1 MLAFFDDIS
10 ADLAVVDRELHR
22 VLRSNDPLLT
32 ETASH
37 LLKAGG
43 KRLRPAFAL
52 LAAKFHRYDLA
63 AVLPLAMA
71 LELIHMATLV
81 HDDVVDAALTRRGT
95 PTVKALW
102 GNRVSTH
109 TGDYLLARALICVS
123 EYPDEMIPRDLAR
136 ACVLMAEGE
145 LLQLEGANR
154 PNLRQYLKRIKGKT
168 AVLIEAS
175 CKLGAVATGAPPS
188 IYRPL
193 GRYGYYLGMAFQI
206 PDDILD
212 MVADERRLGKPVGGD
227 IRQGVITL
235 PVIYALE
242 RSTEA
247 RALAAIIAKP
257 EKTREDIR
265 EAIRITKE
273 GGGID
278 FAFRVADR
286 YLAKARAQLE
296 RLPAVPARDAL
307 ARIAEFV
314 RARGF

>member
-1 MLAFFDDIS
+1 MLPLFDEIS
-10 ADLAVVDRELHR
+10 ADLAVVDRELHKA
-22 VLRSNDPLLT
+22 LQSNDPLLT
-32 ETASH
+32 ETANH

-52 LAAKFHRYDLA
+52 LAGKFHRYDLT

-81 HDDVVDAALTRRGT
+81 HDDVVDAAQTRRGT

-109 TGDYLLARALICVS
+109 TGDFLLARALILVS
-123 EYPDEMIPRDLAR
+123 EYPNEMIPRELAR

-145 LLQLEGANR
+145 LLQMAGTNR
-154 PNLRQYLKRIKGKT
+154 PDLRQYLKRIKGKT
-168 AVLIEAS
+168 AVLIEAA

-193 GRYGYYLGMAFQI
+193 GRYGYQLGMAFQI
-206 PDDILD
+206 TDDILD
-212 MVADERRLGKPVGGD
+212 MLADERRLGKPVGGD
-227 IRQGVITL
+227 LRQGVITL

-242 RSTEA
+242 RSPEA
-247 RALAAIIAKP
+247 GTLTAIVAHP
-257 EKTREDIR
+257 EKTPEDIR
-265 EAIRITKE
+265 EAIRITRDC
-273 GGGID
+273 GGID
-278 FAFRVADR
+278 FAFQVAER

-296 RLPAVPARDAL
+296 RLPAIPARETL

-314 RARGF
+314 RARSF

>member
-1 MLAFFDDIS
+1 MLPLFDEIS
-10 ADLAVVDRELHR
+10 ADLAVVDRELQK
-22 VLRSNDPLLT
+22 VLQSNDPLLT
-32 ETASH
+32 ETANH

-63 AVLPLAMA
+63 TVLPLAMA

-81 HDDVVDAALTRRGT
+81 HDDVVDAAQTRRGT

-109 TGDYLLARALICVS
+109 TGDFVLARALILVS
-123 EYPDEMIPRDLAR
+123 EYPNEMIPRELAR

-154 PNLRQYLKRIKGKT
+154 PDLRQYLKRIKGKT
-168 AVLIEAS
+168 AVLIEAA
-175 CKLGAVATGAPPS
+175 CKLGAVASGAPPS

-206 PDDILD
+206 TDDILD

-227 IRQGVITL
+227 LRQGVITL
-235 PVIYALE
+235 PVIYALK
-242 RSTEA
+242 RSPEA
-247 RALAAIIAKP
+247 ETLAAIIARR
-257 EKTREDIR
+257 EKTPEDIK
-265 EAIRITKE
+265 EAIRITRE

-278 FAFRVADR
+278 FAFRVAER

-296 RLPAVPARDAL
+296 RLPAIPARDTL
-307 ARIAEFV
+307 ACIADFV
-314 RARGF
+314 RMRSF